1 MTAKMSR
8 RHRWAFI
15 ALPRLLRSGRRRRL
29 RDMTDL
35 RLKTSRHPDV
45 TEIDIAMM
53 QRAIELARKAA
64 AIGEVPV
71 GAVVYKGDRILADAY
86 NLREASSDPTGH
98 AELLA
103 ISKAGKSR
111 GEWRLTDCTLA
122 VTLEPCPMCAGALV
136 NARLGRLIYG
146 AADPK
151 AGACETLY
159 EIPIDERLNHRVTM
173 IGGVM
178 ADECR
183 KLLRDFFQQR
193 RQVSKQVRDVRSA

>member
-1 MTAKMSR
+1 MMARCGRMR
-8 RHRWAFI
+8 RWAYL
-15 ALPRLLRSGRRRRL
+15 ALPRLRRSGRRRRL
-29 RDMTDL
+29 REMTQL
-35 RLKTSRHPDV
+35 RLKTGRHPDV

-53 QRAIELARKAA
+53 QRAIELAHKAA
-64 AIGEVPV
+64 AMGEVPV
-71 GAVVYKGDRILADAY
+71 GAVVYKGERVLAEAF
-86 NLREASSDPTGH
+86 NLREAASDPTGH

-111 GEWRLTDCTLA
+111 GEWRLTDCSLA

-193 RQVSKQVRDVRSA
+193 RQISKQARDVRTA